1 MPGCYVRVSLLSVSV
16 TEKQKKEKKKNLP
29 KAVSLREVV
38 CQLIVLTLQPETAL
52 VRSHLPKPHIPK
64 LETGV

>member
-1 MPGCYVRVSLLSVSV
+1 MPACYVSGSPLCLGDRNA
-16 TEKQKKEKKKNLP
+16 EEKKKLL